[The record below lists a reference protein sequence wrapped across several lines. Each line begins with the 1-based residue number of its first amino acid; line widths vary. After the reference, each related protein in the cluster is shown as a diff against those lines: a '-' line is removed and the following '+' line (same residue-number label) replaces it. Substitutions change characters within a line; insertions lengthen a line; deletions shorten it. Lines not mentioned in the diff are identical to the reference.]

1 MSKISKFFKKRNK
14 AKLSGRGRLDN
25 TSKQIEFRTKHGGY
39 CPFGYDLNPII
50 MEKLLQEF
58 SVLKDIVAQYCEIM
72 KNELSE
78 QQIHRHG
85 VAKNIKLAAKE
96 DLHIIDAKKKLYEN
110 TMQSLDDTVTINEKK
125 GTGDDYE

>member
-50 MEKLLQEF
+50 MEKLLQEGPEYLTRMIEAGTIDEYSDL

-110 TMQSLDDTVTINEKK
+110 R
-125 GTGDDYE
+125 